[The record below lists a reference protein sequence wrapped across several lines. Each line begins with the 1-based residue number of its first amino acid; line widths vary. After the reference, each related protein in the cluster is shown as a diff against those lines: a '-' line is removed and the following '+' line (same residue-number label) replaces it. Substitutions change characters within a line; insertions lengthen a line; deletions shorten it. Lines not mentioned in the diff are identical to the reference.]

1 MTISNRSPIDHL
13 IDLEAAYKAAKDAYE
28 AAKEDFVKAN
38 NNIGVYEGT
47 DKNVQIIL
55 SQRSVVDYA
64 KLEAVFG
71 VTKEQFELYSKCKKD
86 GSTFTVV
93 KIVDKKDAE

>member
-1 MTISNRSPIDHL
+1 MTSNRTAIDQL

-28 AAKEDFVKAN
+28 AAKDKFVENN

-47 DKNVQIIL
+47 ERNVQIIL
-55 SQRSVVDYA
+55 SQRSVVDYD
-64 KLEAVFG
+64 KLEKVFG
-71 VTKEQFELYSKCKKD
+71 VSKEQFELYSKCKKD

-93 KIVDKKDAE
+93 KVIDKKDAA